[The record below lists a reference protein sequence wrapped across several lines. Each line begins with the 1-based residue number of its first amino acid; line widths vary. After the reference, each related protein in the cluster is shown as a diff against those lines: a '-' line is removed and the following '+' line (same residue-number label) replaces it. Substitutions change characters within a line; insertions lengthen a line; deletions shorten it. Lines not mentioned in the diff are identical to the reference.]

1 MRAMRLVRALALSG
15 GLAAIVLGTAVG
27 PATAAPLEKVRLND
41 VFTEF
46 FTCETTGTP
55 VRWDADYWVNFL
67 VNQRGSSPFP
77 YFRESVSGTDVFT
90 NLDTGGT
97 FTVEFTANSHDHVIT
112 DNGDGTI
119 TVLVIATG
127 GSRFYDT
134 DGNFVLNDPGQVRF
148 SFDVDYNGTP
158 SDPSDDFDVPD
169 SFQVVRDSTGRNDT
183 EGRDFCADL
192 VEFTS

>member
-1 MRAMRLVRALALSG
+1 VRWRCPA
-15 GLAAIVLGTAVG
+15 LAAIVLGTAVG

>member
-1 MRAMRLVRALALSG
+1 MKAMKLVRALALSG
-15 GLAAIVLGTAVG
+15 GLAAIVLGTAIG
-27 PATAAPLEKVRLND
+27 PATAAPLDKGRFNE

-46 FTCETTGTP
+46 FTCEPTGTP
-55 VRWDADYWVNFL
+55 VQHDADYWINLV

-77 YFRESVSGTDVFT
+77 YFRESVQGTDVFT

-97 FTVEFTANSHDHVIT
+97 FTVVFTANSHDHMIT

-119 TVLVIATG
+119 TILVIATG

-158 SDPSDDFDVPD
+158 SDPSDDVDVPD

-183 EGRDFCADL
+183 EGRDFCEDL